1 MTLEPVRRD
10 RVGGAAYDADVAD
23 PDRLA
28 LVLAV
33 TRAPA
38 RDVSQPERVLRLL
51 ETRDP
56 QAVLD
61 ELRGGAVELP
71 LGPDALVEAARQDI
85 SKWLATGMTITNIL
99 DLAYPFTLAEV
110 REAPALLYA
119 EGSLRQ
125 HDLGVCVV
133 GTRRLDV
140 LDAVSRIIEDRQT
153 LALRW

>member
-1 MTLEPVRRD
+1 M
-10 RVGGAAYDADVAD
+10 ADL
-23 PDRLA
+23 DRLA

-85 SKWLATGMTITNIL
+85 
-99 DLAYPFTLAEV
+99 
-110 REAPALLYA
+110 
-119 EGSLRQ
+119 
-125 HDLGVCVV
+125 
-133 GTRRLDV
+133 
-140 LDAVSRIIEDRQT
+140 LDAVSRLIEDRRT
-153 LALRW
+153 LAIRW

>member
-1 MTLEPVRRD
+1 MTLEPVHRNH
-10 RVGGAAYDADVAD
+10 VGGAAYDADVAD
-23 PDRLA
+23 LDRLA
-28 LVLAV
+28 LTLAV

-85 SKWLATGMTITNIL
+85 SKWLATGMTITSIL
-99 DLAYPFTLAEV
+99 D
-110 REAPALLYA
+110 PA
-119 EGSLRQ
+119 
-125 HDLGVCVV
+125 
-133 GTRRLDV
+133 
-140 LDAVSRIIEDRQT
+140 
-153 LALRW
+153 